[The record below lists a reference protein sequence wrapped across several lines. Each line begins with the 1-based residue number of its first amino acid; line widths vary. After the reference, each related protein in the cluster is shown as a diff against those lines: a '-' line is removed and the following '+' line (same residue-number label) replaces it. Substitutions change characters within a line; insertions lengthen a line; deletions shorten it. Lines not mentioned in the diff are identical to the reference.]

1 MNTIHSLEN
10 IGGNIITNQYYKW
23 NEENT
28 MRDLKEEDYNIVIT
42 DSDTIKLTFPLGING
57 IISTVRSFK
66 KNDKINLKNVI
77 DIINDYYSKEISK
90 EEKEILNEQS
100 EEDLSIYSLRIDL
113 LDYSN
118 LCFFQGIEEYQGV
131 YNILLGS

>member
-10 IGGNIITNQYYKW
+10 IGGNLITNQYYKW

-28 MRDLKEEDYNIVIT
+28 MCDLKEEDYNIVIT
-42 DSDTIKLTFPLGING
+42 DSNTIKLTFPLGING
-57 IISTVRSFK
+57 IISTVHSFK

>member
-10 IGGNIITNQYYKW
+10 IGGNLITNQYYKW

-28 MRDLKEEDYNIVIT
+28 MCDLKEEDYNIVIT

-57 IISTVRSFK
+57 IISTVHSFK

-90 EEKEILNEQS
+90 EEKEILNKQS

>member
-10 IGGNIITNQYYKW
+10 IGGNLITNQYYKW

-28 MRDLKEEDYNIVIT
+28 MRNLKEEDYNIVIT

-57 IISTVRSFK
+57 IISTVHSFK

>member
-10 IGGNIITNQYYKW
+10 IGGNLITNQYYKW

>member
-10 IGGNIITNQYYKW
+10 IGGNLITNQYYKW

-42 DSDTIKLTFPLGING
+42 DSDTIKLSFPLGING

-100 EEDLSIYSLRIDL
+100 EEDLSIYSLRIEL

>member
-10 IGGNIITNQYYKW
+10 IGGNLITNQYYKW

-100 EEDLSIYSLRIDL
+100 EEDLSIYSLRIEL

>member
-10 IGGNIITNQYYKW
+10 IGGNLITNQYYKW

-28 MRDLKEEDYNIVIT
+28 MCDLKEEDYNIVIT

-57 IISTVRSFK
+57 IISTVHSFK

-77 DIINDYYSKEISK
+77 DIINEYYSKEITK
-90 EEKEILNEQS
+90 EEKDILNEQS

>member
-10 IGGNIITNQYYKW
+10 IGGNLITNQYYKW

-28 MRDLKEEDYNIVIT
+28 MCDLKEEDYNIVIT
-42 DSDTIKLTFPLGING
+42 DSNTIKLTFPLGING
-57 IISTVRSFK
+57 IISTVHSFK

-90 EEKEILNEQS
+90 EEKEILNKQS
-100 EEDLSIYSLRIDL
+100 EENLSIYSLRIDL